1 MSLPLF
7 LAVESVIPADHPVAL
22 LAVPLGLLFL
32 SGSVYVLLWSNYGAK
47 KAAAI
52 YGTAFFGFNLLLG
65 VFWWFGGP
73 GIPTSLGIT
82 HLPGQPSNQYA
93 EVWYP
98 FEAGSERATFFAST
112 NNAGDFVPLAVY
124 LDKQDLDEAALTT
137 DPMFA
142 AVTGSLGQAVE
153 GMSSQFLPIDANGV
167 AQIGGE
173 RRQAYE
179 DDVARSTPPGAAGR
193 ATPFFTAE
201 PVGEPRLIDD
211 ASTGVRVATQRFQV
225 VANFVDAAGV
235 PLAPVPVGEEVDW
248 FAFYDPGATTFPSAL
263 WTIVSLVLFLLS
275 LAWLDRMEMREK
287 ALAVD
292 VVETPEDLAVPIA
305 Q

>member
-1 MSLPLF
+1 VTMPLI
-7 LAVESVIPADHPVAL
+7 LAVESVIPADHPVAI
-22 LAVPLGLLFL
+22 LAIPLGLVFL
-32 SGSVYVLLWSNYGAK
+32 SGSVYMLLWSNYGAK

-98 FEAGSERATFFAST
+98 FEAGSERAAFFPST
-112 NNAGDFVPLAVY
+112 NNAAEFVPLADY
-124 LDKQDLDEAALTT
+124 LGKQDLDEAALST

-142 AVTGSLGQAVE
+142 AVSGSLGQAVDS
-153 GMSSQFLPIDANGV
+153 MSGQFLPIDGNGV
-167 AQIGGE
+167 AQIGGL
-173 RRQAYE
+173 RRQGYE
-179 DDVARSTPPGAAGR
+179 DDVARATPREAAGR

-201 PVGEPRLIDD
+201 PVGEPRVFDD
-211 ASTGVRVATQRFQV
+211 QATGVRVATQRFQV
-225 VANFVDAAGV
+225 VANFVDAAGT

-248 FAFYDPGATTFPSAL
+248 FAFFDPGATTFPSAL

-287 ALAVD
+287 SLAMD
-292 VVETPEDLAVPIA
+292 LVETPEDLAVPIA